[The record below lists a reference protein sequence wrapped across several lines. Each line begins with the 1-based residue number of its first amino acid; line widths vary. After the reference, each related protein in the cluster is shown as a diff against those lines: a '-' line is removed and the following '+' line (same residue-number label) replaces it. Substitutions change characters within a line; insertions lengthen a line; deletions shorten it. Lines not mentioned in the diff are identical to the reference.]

1 MPWTKPE
8 VVQPM
13 GSHMTHTNISSAS
26 GSAPSQPQIKDTK
39 ETKVD
44 TLQNQPAASPTVR
57 MTLTPDEVQI
67 VLDYRE
73 RKMKKEVE

>member
-8 VVQPM
+8 VVEPM
-13 GSHMTHTNISSAS
+13 GYHMTHMNTSSANS
-26 GSAPSQPQIKDTK
+26 SAPSQPQTKDTK

-57 MTLTPDEVQI
+57 MTLTPDEVQM

-73 RKMKKEVE
+73 KKMKQEVG